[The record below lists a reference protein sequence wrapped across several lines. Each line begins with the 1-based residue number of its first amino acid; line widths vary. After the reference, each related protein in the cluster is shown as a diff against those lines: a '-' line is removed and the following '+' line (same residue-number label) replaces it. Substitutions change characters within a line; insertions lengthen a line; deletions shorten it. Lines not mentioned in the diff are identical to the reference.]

1 MRAMLVVL
9 LSLSGGC
16 ERDNGAYCDDTRPCA
31 SGTCDTVAN
40 HCVGTEQND
49 LSGPDLGMNDLA
61 NADLTPSCAQCGG
74 STPLCMNGVC
84 VACDSIVDGESACA
98 ALDVTAPHCLT
109 TGASKGACVN
119 CRSAADCSDPAKR
132 VCDPATNSYGPE
144 TWDLPCTTLKAGQSI
159 TVNAT
164 YGFTSHGL
172 SIDFSP
178 AMRFNPSTEVR
189 ISTGVYAP
197 VLTTFASYF
206 AAYPS
211 TLHFLGIYYAP
222 GLDLAGK
229 TDAAFDPSLIT
240 HVNLSTGL
248 VWRRIKHFSGYN
260 IASGLPCDPSPD
272 DPDCVDGGGPLI
284 ER

>member
-1 MRAMLVVL
+1 MRGMLRTLATSVAVV
-9 LSLSGGC
+9 
-16 ERDNGAYCDDTRPCA
+16 A
-31 SGTCDTVAN
+31 VA
-40 HCVGTEQND
+40 G
-49 LSGPDLGMNDLA
+49 
-61 NADLTPSCAQCGG
+61 
-74 STPLCMNGVC
+74 
-84 VACDSIVDGESACA
+84 
-98 ALDVTAPHCLT
+98 
-109 TGASKGACVN
+109 
-119 CRSAADCSDPAKR
+119 CSDATTSPRDVSTRALSPGGVPTLDISPSLWFSSYRTASFTLTSDGGRFSICDGLYTIDFPANS

-159 TVNAT
+159 TLNAT

-178 AMRFNPSTEVR
+178 AMRFNPNTEVR

-222 GLDLAGK
+222 GLDLTGK
-229 TDAAFDPSLIT
+229 TDAAFDSSLIT

-248 VWRRIKHFSGYN
+248 VWRRIKHFSGYS
-260 IASGLPCDPSPD
+260 ITTGLPCDPSPD
-272 DPDCVDGGGPLI
+272 DPDCVDSGGPLI